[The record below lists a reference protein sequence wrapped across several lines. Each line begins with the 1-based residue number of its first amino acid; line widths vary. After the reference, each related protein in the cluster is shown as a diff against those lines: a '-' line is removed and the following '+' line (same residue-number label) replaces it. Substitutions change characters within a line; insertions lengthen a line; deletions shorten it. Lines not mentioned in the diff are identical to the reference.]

1 MLSVLLLNV
10 ILLSVVAPFEGFFE
24 SANGSLVSET
34 SKLVYVCG
42 YVILPV
48 FRCGKGTFR

>member
-1 MLSVLLLNV
+1 MLNV
-10 ILLSVVAPFEGFFE
+10 IMLSVVALFEGFFE
-24 SANGSLVSET
+24 SANGSLVSDAST
-34 SKLVYVCG
+34 LVYVCG